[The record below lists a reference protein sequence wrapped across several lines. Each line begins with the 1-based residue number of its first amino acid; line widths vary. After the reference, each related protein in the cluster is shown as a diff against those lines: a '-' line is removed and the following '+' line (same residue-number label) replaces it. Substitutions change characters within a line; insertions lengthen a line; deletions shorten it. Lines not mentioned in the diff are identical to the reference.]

1 MIFFAVRVVK
11 SENEI
16 SVQELKKMLSEKKKF
31 LLLDC
36 RTKAEFEIAKIGGA
50 KLVPLGELHEKMKEF
65 GQKKEI
71 VVFCHHSGRSKFA
84 AAILSREK
92 ENYISLFLDSSAGYT
107 KILTHPDSIRGYRF
121 LQRKCRSW
129 AFYKKQ

>member
-84 AAILSREK
+84 AAILSR
-92 ENYISLFLDSSAGYT
+92 AGFKARYLLGGIDAWST
-107 KILTHPDSIRGYRF
+107 EIDLSVNRY
-121 LQRKCRSW
+121 
-129 AFYKKQ
+129 